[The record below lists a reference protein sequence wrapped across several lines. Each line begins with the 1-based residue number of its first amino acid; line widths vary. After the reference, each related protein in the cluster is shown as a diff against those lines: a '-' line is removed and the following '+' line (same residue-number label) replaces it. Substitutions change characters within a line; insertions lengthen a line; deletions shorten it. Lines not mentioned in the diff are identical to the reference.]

1 MDRLQEQDEKL
12 SKLRSLSKVVEGKIS
27 EAKDNDAIVEA
38 WVDFMQLQL
47 TELRRRTL
55 LRTLLQLQSR
65 LKSQRDRLDNL
76 MQETVDDG
84 SQLTNW
90 IDGHAFRP
98 RHYFFIHI
106 KIYLHVCY
114 VRCLLASLTL
124 PALKTS
130 FNVTLRCVGVS
141 VGVSKPQSDCV
152 FKNGCEK

>member
-84 SQLTNW
+84 SQLTN
-90 IDGHAFRP
+90 
-98 RHYFFIHI
+98 
-106 KIYLHVCY
+106 
-114 VRCLLASLTL
+114 
-124 PALKTS
+124 
-130 FNVTLRCVGVS
+130 
-141 VGVSKPQSDCV
+141 
-152 FKNGCEK
+152 